1 MATVTPQTTD
11 TTRIGRCLM
20 FVREHLEQARA
31 ADDEIRAMQWDAVMD
46 RFIDAWPR
54 PRPR

>member
-1 MATVTPQTTD
+1 MATAITD

-54 PRPR
+54 PQSQ